1 MDPESGRFFTY
12 DKKRLTRERVAGFAL
27 ELAFQWLLSLG
38 QFGLTLA
45 HFARVSLA
53 VSQDTSETTRKVTFG
68 VQEVHQQAI
77 KDAVDDVLPRL
88 QSAGNRLVNA
98 VVPQKGYSA
107 AHDLVLERCAIGEP
121 CLGQY
126 SGELKLRTYP
136 ANRVFMRSDCAGLFR
151 AACAESTKWLGQVIV
166 CVEISPHGK
175 FVRSRAE
182 LLVRERP
189 RHEASNLW
197 GWVGAPSLA
206 PPPKNAPVAPPVVRA
221 VPKAAA
227 GPPRALPPTRAAPPP
242 KRPFKQ
248 VWDALQKYYASW
260 PTEPVVLLKQF
271 FIEMAPRCR
280 TQVANCSRV
289 VTSNRRESLCWR
301 VRSEYGYAQTKA
313 EGRVRQ
319 GGAPPPVIVTES
331 ALRVYY
337 ETL

>member
-1 MDPESGRFFTY
+1 MQRTSLTTMDPESGRFFTY

-88 QSAGNRLVNA
+88 QSAGYRLVNA

-182 LLVRERP
+182 LLVRGRP

-206 PPPKNAPVAPPVVRA
+206 PPPSNAPVAHPWLEQCLKQLRGHRA
-221 VPKAAA
+221 HYHQR
-227 GPPRALPPTRAAPPP
+227 GRPRHRSDHSSRSGMRCRNMTRAGQPNPW
-242 KRPFKQ
+242 F
-248 VWDALQKYYASW
+248 S
-260 PTEPVVLLKQF
+260 
-271 FIEMAPRCR
+271 
-280 TQVANCSRV
+280 
-289 VTSNRRESLCWR
+289 
-301 VRSEYGYAQTKA
+301 
-313 EGRVRQ
+313 
-319 GGAPPPVIVTES
+319 
-331 ALRVYY
+331 
-337 ETL
+337 